1 VDYVVWFK
9 RPEDSDQGSEEPHP
23 STSLSVSSEG
33 SPLAASKCA
42 IGLDKR
48 NLYYIHELKGILIL
62 RIPTLESG
70 RCLRY
75 RECGTA
81 SHTSSNISGVELG
94 CNYRDGNLDEVLDGW
109 ATRSFPSRLKR
120 LFLKVGWTDILGR
133 SPHQATPGPGARWVW
148 LTPAVGA
155 RNI

>member
-1 VDYVVWFK
+1 MDYVVWFK

-75 RECGTA
+75 CECGTA

-120 LFLKVGWTDILGR
+120 LFLSGMDGYLR
-133 SPHQATPGPGARWVW
+133 SIPAPGNPWPWR
-148 LTPAVGA
+148 AVGVA
-155 RNI
+155 DTCCRGA